1 MESKK
6 IIFQRIRRRVVDKY
20 ELAEKYYSL
29 LATVND
35 ISLTKREIQLIAFIA
50 IHGSISYVNNRQQF
64 VTKYKT
70 SEATI
75 NNLICNLKKLNI
87 IIKEGG
93 KIKINPNILLDFN
106 NTLKLEIN
114 LENE

>member
-6 IIFQRIRRRVVDKY
+6 IVFQRIRRRVKDKY

-35 ISLTKREIQLIAFIA
+35 IALTKREIQLTAFTA

-64 VTKYKT
+64 VKNYKT

-75 NNLICNLKKLNI
+75 ANLICNLKKLNI
-87 IIKEGG
+87 MIKEGG
-93 KIKINPNILLDFN
+93 KIKVNPNIVLDFN
-106 NTLKLEIN
+106 NPLKLEIN